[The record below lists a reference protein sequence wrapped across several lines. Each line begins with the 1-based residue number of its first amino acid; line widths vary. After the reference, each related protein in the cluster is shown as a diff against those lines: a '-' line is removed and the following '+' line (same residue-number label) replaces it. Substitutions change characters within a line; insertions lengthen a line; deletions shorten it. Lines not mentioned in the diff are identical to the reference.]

1 MRVCSCK
8 LRGNT
13 PLLQRSCSTLLRSG
27 ICPRAQG
34 LEQAACQLGV
44 MVMFSLGVDVHY
56 TQALRLYGQAA
67 EQGYAEAYCRIAHCY
82 DHGYGV
88 VSDRAA
94 ALRLCQRSMAGGYK
108 GAEFKLKS
116 MCE

>member
-1 MRVCSCK
+1 MLNKTTPKPLSSCG
-8 LRGNT
+8 LR
-13 PLLQRSCSTLLRSG
+13 
-27 ICPRAQG
+27 
-34 LEQAACQLGV
+34 LEQAVCQLGV
-44 MVMFSLGVDVHY
+44 MVMFGLGVDVHY
-56 TQALRLYGQAA
+56 AQALRLYGQAA

-82 DHGYGV
+82 DLGYGV